1 MRVPKRYGAA
11 VDVQFLRIC
20 IQGLQPSQWNGGE
33 GFVNLIK
40 VDVSDLEASAFQNA
54 LGRWDRLF
62 QHHHRVPG
70 GYREMRDSCLWREV
84 VYLQRLFG
92 HDQHRRRTIGDLA
105 RIRGGDGAAFRER
118 PYATDRLNRR
128 VPPNAFVC
136 HMRSEEHTSELQSLM
151 RNSYSVFC
159 LKKKI

>member
-1 MRVPKRYGAA
+1 MVRRPPRSTRTDTLFPYTTL
-11 VDVQFLRIC
+11 FR
-20 IQGLQPSQWNGGE
+20 SGE

-62 QHHHRVPG
+62 QHHLRVPG

-92 HDQHRRRTIGDLA
+92 HDQHRRRTIGVLA
-105 RIRGGDGAAFRER
+105 RIRDGDGAAFRER

-128 VPPNAFVC
+128 VPPTAFVC
-136 HMRSEEHTSELQSLM
+136 HIPFGVALGTGDRDQIGRAH
-151 RNSYSVFC
+151 V
-159 LKKKI
+159 

>member
-1 MRVPKRYGAA
+1 MDHRCHKLCACGAKRVPKRYGAA

-62 QHHHRVPG
+62 QHHHRVP
-70 GYREMRDSCLWREV
+70 
-84 VYLQRLFG
+84 
-92 HDQHRRRTIGDLA
+92 
-105 RIRGGDGAAFRER
+105 
-118 PYATDRLNRR
+118 
-128 VPPNAFVC
+128 
-136 HMRSEEHTSELQSLM
+136 RSEEHTSELQSLM
-151 RNSYSVFC
+151 RISYAVFC
-159 LKKKI
+159 LKKKKANEERHTTYSTIKSSIQTH

>member
-62 QHHHRVPG
+62 QHLHRVPG
-70 GYREMRDSCLWREV
+70 GYRAMRDSFLWREV

-92 HDQHRRRTIGDLA
+92 YDHPRPRTIRDLA
-105 RIRGGDGAAFRER
+105 RITVRDCSSFLQ
-118 PYATDRLNRR
+118 PSFLTD
-128 VPPNAFVC
+128 
-136 HMRSEEHTSELQSLM
+136 
-151 RNSYSVFC
+151 C
-159 LKKKI
+159 L